1 MIRRLFT
8 ILKKLLKPMVLIA
21 VFSLI
26 MAPVIF
32 FFGERIGTHGVYP
45 FKDEGIRFVVAV
57 GLLIL
62 SICLFLFMA
71 VRAAIRWWLS
81 RRNASARQP
90 SEEEMEKAAMAQ
102 MFDRAMSVIRN
113 RWSGEGRG
121 VYSLPWYL
129 VLGQPGSGKTSLI
142 ENGDL
147 RFPIDHEI
155 DMELRQLPSR
165 QANSF
170 FTWRVAGN
178 EAVLLDMN
186 GMYFRPHQRRSSV
199 ENALWDAFY
208 SNLQRIRPRRP
219 VNGIILAIDLS
230 EFMGMS
236 FNQRENYALETRRVI
251 NDMVDRLGTRMT
263 IHLAFTKLDQV
274 AGFSDYFATL
284 SAADREMLYGFH
296 FLYEGRHT
304 PDWLDQFDK
313 QYSEYLDRLHLRLK
327 KRVLE
332 LKSAHSRQEAFSFYR
347 TFLGLEA
354 PLRSFLEG
362 ALSPD
367 KFTTPPLVRG
377 LYFFSNRQE
386 NAPRNVFLE
395 AVGQRYALPA
405 PLYGTSQNTSYP
417 YFVTAF
423 LKKVVFPEAGLAGN
437 NVRVEER
444 YRRRIL
450 MSFGVGAAACLVG
463 AFYWNDR
470 YQVNLE
476 RAEDVLAKTQAFSKV
491 NTQAS
496 LDPTGKQYL
505 QPLNELRAAIDEFG
519 DYRDVGAVQAQ
530 MTLYQGRDI
539 GPIVDRA
546 YNLELHREFAPALVA
561 GLARNL
567 RSVCPKGGDKELDYL
582 RIYRMMSE
590 LEGRDNQIVD
600 GYFNQLWETRLKRDD
615 AARQQLASHLAYM
628 LNQNPQ
634 AYEVDKNL
642 VAQAQRDLSQ
652 QTPFRRVYRTI
663 RARTSQKLAKPLEL
677 PIAAGAP
684 FNVVYEPVDLQQEA
698 AAENAEGN
706 GLAAARDC
714 SVQSVSDPD
723 QGPFEIPRFF
733 TKKQYHAMF
742 VPQLEQVAKVAG
754 DDLWV
759 LGKLETSNVSEAD
772 YDDIRSRVRESYV
785 NDYMGSWH
793 HSLNSMQVR
802 PFGDISQATEILHT
816 LADGNNPI
824 RRVAELVQDNTVLYE
839 PKEDPQDKGGD
850 GEDITDQVDFD
861 TPEDP
866 NRVAARDIKREF
878 ADIREMLVERPDGG
892 PSNMDEI
899 EDALGAVYQYMKSVR
914 DASDPNAKS
923 LEMAIERAKLA
934 GDDPIF
940 VLERVAERTPEPFGK
955 HLQSVANQS
964 WGVIMQGASL
974 ALSRKW
980 HDQVY
985 GAYQRLIAGKYP
997 FNRKS
1002 GNDLPLQDFEEFFR
1016 PGGILDAFYKQELL
1030 TFVDE
1035 NSGKPKVIDGQS
1047 ISVDRNFTN
1056 QLRAAMNITKSF
1068 FNQTGDLSVEFS
1080 VAPAGM
1086 NANISRAVLNFEG
1099 QLVVSSH
1106 GPSRP
1111 ITVFWPNIIDGP
1123 ASSRVDMSALSGSG
1137 RSMAK
1142 QFDGPWS
1149 FLHLYDSAKKSNL
1162 GNNSVDITFANA
1174 NGQTATFRVRPEA
1187 RVNAFFNSPLSGF
1200 SLPRNLHGGLSS

>member
-1 MIRRLFT
+1 MVRRLFN
-8 ILKKLLKPMVLIA
+8 ILKKLLRPLVLVA

-26 MAPVIF
+26 MAPVIY

-45 FKDEGIRFVVAV
+45 FKDEGIRFVVSA

-71 VRAAIRWWLS
+71 IRAVVRWWLA
-81 RRNASARQP
+81 RRNASSRQP
-90 SEEEMEKAAMAQ
+90 SEEEMEKTAMAAV
-102 MFDRAMSVIRN
+102 FDRAMTVIRN

-129 VLGQPGSGKTSLI
+129 VLGQSGSGKTSLI

-155 DMELRQLPSR
+155 ELDLRELPPR
-165 QANSF
+165 QANHF
-170 FTWRVAGN
+170 FSWRVAGN
-178 EAVLLDMN
+178 EAVLLDLN
-186 GMYFRPHQRRSSV
+186 GDYFRPQQRRSSV
-199 ENALWDAFY
+199 ENALWDAFL
-208 SNLQRIRPRRP
+208 SNLQRVRPRRP
-219 VNGIILAIDLS
+219 INGIVLAIDLS

-236 FNQRENYALETRRVI
+236 FNQRENYALEIRRII
-251 NDMVDRLGTRMT
+251 NDAVDRLGTRMT

-274 AGFSDYFATL
+274 AGFADYFATL

-304 PDWLDQFDK
+304 PEWLDQFDK

-332 LKSAHSRQEAFSFYR
+332 LKSANSRQEAFSFYR

-417 YFVTAF
+417 YFVTSF

-437 NVRVEER
+437 NFRVEER
-444 YRRRIL
+444 YRKRIL
-450 MSFGVGAAACLVG
+450 MSFGIGAAACIVG

-470 YQVNLE
+470 YQINME
-476 RAEDVLAKTQAFSKV
+476 RAQDVLAKTEAFSKADAR
-491 NTQAS
+491 AS

-519 DYRDVGAVQAQ
+519 DYRDVGPVQAQ
-530 MTLYQGRDI
+530 LTLYQGRDI
-539 GPIVDRA
+539 GPIIDRA
-546 YNLELHREFAPALVA
+546 YNYELHREFAPALVA

-582 RIYRMMSE
+582 RVYRMMAE
-590 LEGRDNQIVD
+590 MDGRDNAIVD
-600 GYFNQLWETRLKRDD
+600 GYFNQLWDTRLKREPQT
-615 AARQQLASHLAYM
+615 REQLAAHLDYM
-628 LNQNPQ
+628 LDRNPQ
-634 AYEVDKNL
+634 AYEVDANL

-663 RARTSQKLAKPLEL
+663 RSRTTQQLSKPLEL

-684 FNVVYEPVDLQQEA
+684 FNVVYQPVDLEQDQATLET
-698 AAENAEGN
+698 EGN

-759 LGKLETSNVSEAD
+759 LGKLETSNITEAD
-772 YDDIRSRVRESYV
+772 YDDIRNRVRESYV
-785 NDYMGSWH
+785 NDYIGSWKH
-793 HSLNSMQVR
+793 GLNSMQVR
-802 PFGDISQATEILHT
+802 PFVDIKQATEILHT

-824 RRVAELVQDNTVLYE
+824 RRVAELVRDNSVLYE
-839 PKEDPQDKGGD
+839 PKEAASSED
-850 GEDITDQVDFD
+850 GENLVDQVDFD

-878 ADIREMLVERPDGG
+878 ADIREMLADRPDGG

-899 EDALGAVYQYMKSVR
+899 EDALGSVYQYMKAVR
-914 DASDPNAKS
+914 DASDPNTRS
-923 LEMAIERAKLA
+923 LELAIERAKLA

-940 VLERVAERTPEPFGK
+940 VLERVAERTPAPFGE

-964 WGVIMQGASL
+964 WGVIMRGASV
-974 ALSRKW
+974 ALGRKW

-1002 GNDLPLQDFEEFFR
+1002 GNDLPLKDFEEFFR

-1047 ISVDRNFTN
+1047 ITVDRNFTT

-1149 FLHLYDSAKKSNL
+1149 FLHLYDAAKKSNL